1 MGIATPKNQNQ
12 AIRAFWLNHISYVAM
27 AENTLLSGET
37 WFLRWFT
44 LKLPQYTLINLN
56 LPWMS
61 SIYLDLP

>member
-44 LKLPQYTLINLN
+44 PGLGSTFV
-56 LPWMS
+56 S
-61 SIYLDLP
+61 FTSIFPDLPS